1 MASMKCKNPAVVIG
15 WSIWFVVLTA
25 GCAAAGEVTAGQT
38 TKPAGEEVV
47 IATWNIE
54 NFMMLFDQ
62 EMMPERSRNTTEYY
76 RDDED
81 LYEIARTMKLPQ
93 MDADI
98 VLIQEGP
105 TQPMLELFVRER
117 LGGRYAYVKSFE
129 GNTEG
134 QYLCMLIKSG
144 FRVLQ
149 ERVFKEEKDAVSGQ
163 MLFSRGPAFVLV
175 ETPKG
180 RRLWIGTTHAKSK
193 SDNSKSVTEWRIRE
207 LVRTRQICG
216 ELLGAGPTEY
226 LLIGGDFNDDFG
238 LDSYEKSAGQDAV
251 ELMRKGEG
259 KEKLVCL
266 DEVIWK
272 KNPQAA
278 SYHCE
283 LKPPRY
289 RSFLDHFFVSPAL
302 AERMKEIYL
311 VDDPIAA
318 VASDHYPMVVRLVW
332 SDEPNENLQQGG
344 TK

>member
-1 MASMKCKNPAVVIG
+1 MRCKRAAVRIG
-15 WSIWFVVLTA
+15 WSVWFLLLTA
-25 GCAAAGEVTAGQT
+25 GCGAAGENTTAQPM
-38 TKPAGEEVV
+38 KPAGEEVV

-93 MDADI
+93 MNADI

-105 TQPMLELFVRER
+105 TPAMLELFVRER

-134 QYLCMLIKSG
+134 QYLCMLIKPG

-149 ERVFKEEKDAVSGQ
+149 ERVYKDEKDSVSGQ

-180 RRLWIGTTHAKSK
+180 HRLWVGTTHAKSK
-193 SDNSKSVTEWRIRE
+193 ADNSRSVTEWRIRE
-207 LVRTRQICG
+207 MVRTRQICG
-216 ELLGAGPTEY
+216 ELLAGGPTEY

-238 LDSYEKSAGQDAV
+238 LDSYEKSLGQDGV
-251 ELMRKGEG
+251 EVMVKGEG
-259 KEKLVCL
+259 KERLICL

-272 KNPQAA
+272 KNPRAA

-283 LKPPRY
+283 IKPPRY
-289 RSFLDHFFVSPAL
+289 RSFLDHFFASPAL

-311 VDDPIAA
+311 VNDPIAA
-318 VASDHYPMVVRLVW
+318 VASDHYPLVVRLTW
-332 SDEPNENLQQGG
+332 PDESKESLQQGEA
-344 TK
+344 K